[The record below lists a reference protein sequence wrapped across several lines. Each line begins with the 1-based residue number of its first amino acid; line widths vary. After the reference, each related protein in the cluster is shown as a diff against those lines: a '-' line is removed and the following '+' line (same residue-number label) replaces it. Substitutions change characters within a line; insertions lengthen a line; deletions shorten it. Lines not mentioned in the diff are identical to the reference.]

1 MGEVVLV
8 CNAGFEDVL
17 TLGRQHREDPWALH
31 PAPSPWPAW
40 LPEADRWGVIARLD
54 AQGREVVAFDTAQ
67 EQALRQRLASC
78 AQPPR
83 AVAVCL
89 LHALRAPEHERAV
102 AQALRRASPGL
113 RVVCSHELAN
123 PPATEFERTVATLRE
138 AWGGEA
144 PFGPDADAG
153 AARSRGATV
162 PAAAPTDSFASEME
176 ALCDAMQ
183 AALARHAVSSISA
196 EAMDCVAAV
205 FLPDGRLLA
214 QARSLPLLLGS
225 IGPAVRGVLA
235 AFGAPAMREG
245 DIFLSNDPWCGGTH
259 LPDLTLVRPV
269 WAQGRVCALVA
280 CMLHHQDVGGT
291 TPGSVPTD
299 ATCIQ
304 HEGLRIPPVQAWRAG
319 VPDEALL
326 RLVCANSRT
335 PQALRGDLAAQVQ
348 ALAEGEAALQAWLQ
362 QQGEAAFEQAAE
374 QALARSAE
382 ATRSALAAVPDGV
395 WRVEDALDGDGLT
408 DAPVRVVVTL
418 RKAGTG
424 VQVDLRGC
432 ADQTPGPVNA
442 SRGATWAAVCHF
454 ARLLAPHAP
463 ANDGCLAPVDLL
475 TRHGSIVDP
484 NWPAALNA
492 RTNLVKLLANA
503 LAAAWAQADPARA
516 AAAHA
521 GVAAVLSFSGTRQD
535 GSSWVSTEI
544 VASAAGATPWGPGA
558 DAVATDVGNTRN
570 TPAEVVEARTPMR
583 LERVAVRRG
592 SGGAG
597 THRGGHGI
605 VRAWRLLEG
614 RGLVSYRGERHRT
627 AAPGAAGGE
636 PGACSRAYLERR
648 DGRIEHLP
656 AKARV
661 AWEAGDLFVL
671 ETAGA
676 GGWGPPVPD
685 CPDPRRDP

>member
-31 PAPSPWPAW
+31 PQPSPWPAW
-40 LPEADRWGVIARLD
+40 LPEEDRWGVSARLD
-54 AQGREVVAFDTAQ
+54 ARGAEVLPFGAEDLASL
-67 EQALRQRLASC
+67 ARRLA
-78 AQPPR
+78 ARPVAPR

-89 LHALRAPEHERAV
+89 LHALRAPRHEQAV
-102 AQALRRASPGL
+102 ARALQQACPGVH
-113 RVVCSHELAN
+113 VVCSHSLPQA
-123 PPATEFERTVATLRE
+123 PATEFERTVATLRA
-138 AWGGEA
+138 AWGECA
-144 PFGPDADAG
+144 PFGAEAMTG
-153 AARSRGATV
+153 AAACPGLGTP
-162 PAAAPTDSFASEME
+162 PAGDPFARDME

-183 AALARHAVSSISA
+183 AALSRYAVSSISA

-225 IGPAVRGVLA
+225 LGPAVRGVLA
-235 AFGAPAMREG
+235 AFEVSAMREG
-245 DIFLSNDPWCGGTH
+245 DVFLANDPWSGGTH

-269 WAQGRVCALVA
+269 CADGAVRALVG
-280 CMLHHQDVGGT
+280 CMLHHQDVGGL

-319 VPDEALL
+319 VADEPLL

-335 PQALRGDLAAQVQ
+335 PEALRGDLWAQFQ
-348 ALAEGEAALQAWLQ
+348 ALASGE
-362 QQGEAAFEQAAE
+362 AAE
-374 QALARSAE
+374 QAWLGARGCQAFTQAAVRALAASTA
-382 ATRSALAAVPDGV
+382 ATRDALAAVADGQ
-395 WRVEDALDGDGLT
+395 WTVEDALDGDGLT
-408 DAPVRVVVTL
+408 DEPVQVAVTL
-418 RKAGTG
+418 RKQGDR

-432 ADQTPGPVNA
+432 ADQTRGPVNA
-442 SRGATWAAVCHF
+442 SRAATWAAVSHF

-463 ANDGCLAPVDLL
+463 ANDGCLEPVELL
-475 TRHGSIVDP
+475 TRPGSIVDP
-484 NWPAALNA
+484 AWPAALNA

-521 GVAAVLSFSGTRQD
+521 GVAAVLSFSGTRED
-535 GSSWVSTEI
+535 GSAWVSTEI

-558 DAVATDVGNTRN
+558 DAVATDVGNARN
-570 TPAEVVEARTPMR
+570 TPAEVLEARTPVR
-583 LERVAVRRG
+583 LERLAVRRG
-592 SGGAG
+592 SGGSG
-597 THRGGHGI
+597 THRGGHGM
-605 VRAWRLLEG
+605 VRAWRLLDG
-614 RGLVSYRGERHRT
+614 AGLVSYRGERHRT
-627 AAPGAAGGE
+627 AAPGAAGGY
-636 PGACSRAYLERR
+636 PGTCGSARLERR

-656 AKARV
+656 AKACV
-661 AWEAGDLFVL
+661 AWQAGDLFVI

-676 GGWGPPVPD
+676 GGWGPHVPVEPA
-685 CPDPRRDP
+685 PGSAT